1 MKIGVLTLPLD
12 NNYGGNLQTYALME
26 ALRSLGKEPILI
38 NRILSVNPVT
48 FPLRVFAR
56 SILKLIFLKKNIN
69 VYKEIER
76 GMESKLLGYKILDF
90 IDEFLQPQTEK
101 FDSSRKMKTLIGT
114 YRLGAIIVGSDQV
127 WRGSYT
133 RNYQDYFLSFS
144 ENLSVKR
151 LAYAA
156 SFGRDSVEY
165 SSKQISKCQKLLK
178 KFDKISVREESGIQI
193 CKEAFGVHA
202 DHIIDPTML
211 LQVKDYEKLFQNE
224 TDLRKDSGVLLYIL
238 DETSK
243 ISELIQRVSASLELT
258 SYSVNCDI
266 GDSTLSYQKR
276 IKPSIASWLKG
287 FSQAQ
292 FVITDSYHGTIF
304 SILFNKPFL
313 TVGNKKRGVD
323 RFESLLNLFN
333 LKERLVEDLG
343 SIDDQLINSPI
354 CWDIVNKA
362 IESER
367 KKGLKFLSDGL
378 Q

>member
-26 ALRSLGKEPILI
+26 ALRSMGKDPILI
-38 NRILSVNPVT
+38 NRLMSVNPVT

-90 IDEFLQPQTEK
+90 IDDYLQPQTEK
-101 FDSSRKMKTLIGT
+101 FDSSTKMKTLIGS
-114 YRLGAIIVGSDQV
+114 YGLDAIVVGSDQV

-133 RNYQDYFLSFS
+133 RNYQDYFLSFA
-144 ENLSVKR
+144 EKLSIKR

-156 SFGRDSVEY
+156 SFGRNAVEY
-165 SSKQISKCQKLLK
+165 SSKQIAKCHKLLK

-193 CKEAFGVHA
+193 CKEAFGVEA

-224 TDLRKDSGVLLYIL
+224 TNLRKDSGVLLYIL
-238 DETSK
+238 DETSE
-243 ISELIQRVSASLELT
+243 ISELIQRVSTSLELT

-287 FSQAQ
+287 FSQAE

-313 TVGNKKRGVD
+313 TVGNKKRGMD

-343 SIDDQLINSPI
+343 SIDDQLIHSPI
-354 CWDIVNKA
+354 YWDIVNKA

>member
-26 ALRSLGKEPILI
+26 ALRSMGKDPILI
-38 NRILSVNPVT
+38 NRLMSVNPVT

-90 IDEFLQPQTEK
+90 IDDYLQPQTEK
-101 FDSSRKMKTLIGT
+101 FDSSTKMKTLIGS
-114 YRLGAIIVGSDQV
+114 YGLDAIVVGSDQV

-133 RNYQDYFLSFS
+133 RNYQDYFLSFA
-144 ENLSVKR
+144 EKLSIKR

-156 SFGRDSVEY
+156 SFGRNAVEY
-165 SSKQISKCQKLLK
+165 SSKQIAKCHKLLK

-193 CKEAFGVHA
+193 CKEAFGVEA

-224 TDLRKDSGVLLYIL
+224 TNLRKDSGVLLYIL
-238 DETSK
+238 DETSE
-243 ISELIQRVSASLELT
+243 ISELIQRVSTSLELT

-287 FSQAQ
+287 FSQAEL
-292 FVITDSYHGTIF
+292 VITDSYHGTIF

-313 TVGNKKRGVD
+313 TVGNKKRGMD

-343 SIDDQLINSPI
+343 SIDDQLIHSPI
-354 CWDIVNKA
+354 YWDIVNKA